1 MNYKKKFVGLILVRS
16 KSKRLPNKCF
26 LKFGKMNILEHIIKR
41 CKFYKIEPI
50 VCTSKNK
57 YDDKIIFY
65 AKKNKV
71 KYFRG
76 SEKNKLKR
84 IADCSE
90 KLNLEKFHLVDA
102 DDPFF
107 CGKEMIRSLKKLQN
121 ENLDVVYPTKLS
133 FKGTGLVGYS
143 IKNSAIKK
151 INKMIKK
158 NIDTEN
164 LFKIFKLAKNL
175 KIRYLNETKK
185 RIFARLTL
193 DYYEDYVFLELIRLL
208 NGNFA
213 KREKIE
219 LFLKKNKF
227 LTKINLFRNI
237 EWKKNQ

>member
-1 MNYKKKFVGLILVRS
+1 MNYKNKFVGLILVRS

-41 CKFYKIEPI
+41 CKFYKIDPI
-50 VCTSKNK
+50 VCTSDNK
-57 YDDKIIFY
+57 CDDKIIYY

-71 KYFRG
+71 SYFRG
-76 SEKNKLKR
+76 SEKNKLRR
-84 IADCSE
+84 IADCCE
-90 KLNLEKFHLVDA
+90 ELNLNVFHLVDA
-102 DDPFF
+102 DDPYF
-107 CGKEMIRSLKKLQN
+107 CGNEIIRSLKKLQN
-121 ENLDVVYPTKLS
+121 EDLDIVYPTKLS

-143 IKNSAIKK
+143 IRNTTFKK

-158 NIDTEN
+158 NNDTEN
-164 LFKIFKLAKNL
+164 LLKIFKSTKNL
-175 KIRYLNETKK
+175 KVRYLNETKK

-193 DYYEDYVFLELIRLL
+193 DYYEDYIFLELIRLL

-213 KREKIE
+213 KREKVE

>member
-1 MNYKKKFVGLILVRS
+1 MNYKNKFVGLILVRS

-41 CKFYKIEPI
+41 CIFYKIVPI

-57 YDDKIIFY
+57 HDDKIIYY

-71 KYFRG
+71 PYFRG
-76 SEKNKLKR
+76 SEKNKLER
-84 IADCSE
+84 IANCCKE
-90 KLNLEKFHLVDA
+90 LNLEKFHLVDA

-107 CGKEMIRSLKKLQN
+107 CGEEMIRSLKKLQS
-121 ENLDVVYPTKLS
+121 ENLDIVYPTKLS
-133 FKGTGLVGYS
+133 LKGTGLVSYS

-164 LFKIFKLAKNL
+164 LFKIFKLTKNL
-175 KIRYLNETKK
+175 KTKYLNEVKK
-185 RIFARLTL
+185 RIFARITL
-193 DYYEDYVFLELIRLL
+193 DYYEDYVFLELLRLV

>member
-1 MNYKKKFVGLILVRS
+1 MS
-16 KSKRLPNKCF
+16 
-26 LKFGKMNILEHIIKR
+26 ILEHIIKR

-84 IADCSE
+84 IADCSK

-121 ENLDVVYPTKLS
+121 ENLDVVYLTKLS

-143 IKNSAIKK
+143 IKNSACCSFGKAAIISSV
-151 INKMIKK
+151 INALPK
-158 NIDTEN
+158 
-164 LFKIFKLAKNL
+164 
-175 KIRYLNETKK
+175 
-185 RIFARLTL
+185 
-193 DYYEDYVFLELIRLL
+193 
-208 NGNFA
+208 
-213 KREKIE
+213 
-219 LFLKKNKF
+219 
-227 LTKINLFRNI
+227 
-237 EWKKNQ
+237 